1 MMLDEFYRGVI
12 NKGCGSWRG
21 GVGVEVGCLNCYGD
35 CSVRGGGGM
44 YPYQINPIKIQIFS
58 PVII

>member
-21 GVGVEVGCLNCYGD
+21 GVGVEVGWLNCYGD
-35 CSVRGGGGM
+35 CSVRRGGDV
-44 YPYQINPIKIQIFS
+44 PLPD
-58 PVII
+58 